1 MRNGP
6 ISLNTHA
13 ALEPLAAL
21 IFILA
26 PWIFG
31 FSEVDSATAISI
43 IVGAVMLIVGATTR
57 WRYSLI
63 KLIPVR
69 THFMGDLLLGAVLIL
84 SPFVFGFSDEGG
96 AARFMIIAG
105 VLEVL
110 TALGT
115 RWDVEEAQR
124 PPRRESP
131 VGAAR

>member
-6 ISLNTHA
+6 ISPNAHG
-13 ALEPLAAL
+13 ALEPLAAIIL
-21 IFILA
+21 ILA

-31 FSEVDSATAISI
+31 FSDVDSATAISI
-43 IVGAVMLIVGATTR
+43 AVGAVMLLSGAMTQ

-63 KLIPVR
+63 KLVPLR

-96 AARFMIIAG
+96 AARFTIIAG

-110 TALGT
+110 TALAT
-115 RWDVEEAQR
+115 RWEAEEPQPQA
-124 PPRRESP
+124 RRRSP